1 MTDSR
6 RLKIIRYCDYICLFS
21 LYGIAFFLPISKAII
36 ESLSIL
42 AIISFLIKK
51 ISSSEGATKTPINLG
66 IYLYLIISVLSFF
79 TSTNLR
85 ISITAFFAKTL
96 QNVVFFFVV
105 AETLSKK
112 NRIGNLLCFL
122 FLSATVLGIDGVYQH
137 FTSKDFIR
145 NRPDLFDGYRLRIY
159 ASFGTPNAFGCYL
172 MMVIPF
178 VIAIFFYKTS
188 IKIIKISCALLFLLL
203 VICLILTV
211 SRGAWLAFLAS
222 LLFMSMWL
230 KSLLIFLMIIA
241 IASIAIQPFCQPML
255 RNRLANFLNLFSE
268 ADTDRKMMWRIAW
281 NMFGSSPWLG
291 VGLGT
296 FMFNFKK
303 FAAEDFSYGISYAH
317 NCHLQMASEIG
328 IIGWLAFLSI
338 LFLFFYKG
346 IKTLN
351 TKPKIFSWYILLSA
365 QAAIFGY
372 SVQMG
377 VDTILYSLDLGML
390 FWLVLGLGVSALK
403 NLEFQKNN
411 S

>member
-1 MTDSR
+1 MRMRLTDSR
-6 RLKIIRYCDYICLFS
+6 RLKIIRRCDYICLFS

-51 ISSSEGATKTPINLG
+51 ISSSEGAAKTPINIG
-66 IYLYLIISVLSFF
+66 IYLYLIISVFSFF

-85 ISITAFFAKTL
+85 ISLTAFFAKTL

-105 AETLSKK
+105 AETLSEK
-112 NRIGNLLCFL
+112 NRIRNLLYIL
-122 FLSATVLGIDGVYQH
+122 FISSTVLGIDGVYQH

-145 NRPDLFDGYRLRIY
+145 TRPDLFDGHRLRIY

-172 MMVIPF
+172 TMVMPF
-178 VIAIFFYKTS
+178 VIAVFFNKTS
-188 IKIIKISCALLFLLL
+188 IKIIKIFCALLFLLL
-203 VICLILTV
+203 IICLVLTV
-211 SRGAWLAFLAS
+211 SRGAWLAFLS
-222 LLFMSMWL
+222 SFLFMSLWL
-230 KSLLIFLMIIA
+230 RSLWIFLLIIA
-241 IASIAIQPFCQPML
+241 IASIAIQPFCQPVL
-255 RNRLANFLNLFSE
+255 RNRLSNFLNFFSE
-268 ADTDRKMMWRIAW
+268 ADTERKMMWQISW
-281 NMFGSSPWLG
+281 NMFKSRPWLG

-303 FAAEDFSYGISYAH
+303 FAVEDSYGIFYAH

-338 LFLFFYKG
+338 LFLFFYEG
-346 IKTLN
+346 IAALN
-351 TKPKIFSWYILLSA
+351 SKPKMFSWYILLASC
-365 QAAIFGY
+365 AAILGY

-390 FWLVLGLGVSALK
+390 FWLVLGLGIAALK
-403 NLEFQKNN
+403 NLDKT
-411 S
+411 